1 VNLVVN
7 GLRVVYQDGGHDLLA
22 LDNVDLDLEPGTITA
37 LVGESGSGKTTLGK
51 ALMGLLPENARVQ
64 GDVRFDGKP
73 LIGLAEADLNAMR
86 WSLIAMVFQNGAA
99 SFNPVVRIRDQVA
112 EPLIVHRGL
121 SKDKARDVAGK
132 ALEGLGLE
140 PELHRR
146 FAHELS
152 GGQVQKALIAMALIL
167 DPAFVILDEPTA
179 ALDPMTRG
187 FVAGVIADLKAR
199 GKAVLLITHDLELA
213 ATLADTIAVL
223 YLGRVM
229 EVLPAAD
236 LFERPFHPYTL
247 ALGRAFP
254 RLDATKD
261 LGGIRGDAFYR
272 ITHAHAT
279 GAGHDHSHVV
289 APGAIHDDGHAPA
302 TGCLFFPRCTQA
314 MADCAVVP
322 ILLELAGDHQLRC
335 CRGGIVSLLEL
346 SGVQK
351 HYGDIQALGP
361 TDLRLDAGEVL
372 CLVGETGS
380 GKTTLAMIAAGVLAA
395 DQGRR
400 SFEGRDMDKWIRRD
414 YKTLARR
421 IGVVYQNPAEAV
433 SHRLTVAEIVAEPL
447 AIQGLAEP
455 ALQRRVVAVLEAVR
469 LPTVPEFMRRYP
481 HELNLGA
488 IQRVCLARAL
498 AVSPSLLVADE
509 PTSALDPSVQAKVL
523 KMMLDLQVENGL
535 TMLFVT
541 HDIGLAR
548 KIADRIAVMLSGI
561 LVEIGPA
568 AKVLADPY
576 HPYTRMLVNGAGQG
590 RVNGGAAASGCVFA
604 ARCPEAMEICFCQAP
619 APLDSQAGRHVACCH
634 SINPINPINPKNP
647 TNSFRRKT

>member
-1 VNLVVN
+1 MNLVVN
-7 GLRVVYQDGGHDLLA
+7 GLHVIYQDGGHGLLA
-22 LDNVDLDLEPGTITA
+22 LDNVDLELAPGIITA

-51 ALMGLLPENARVQ
+51 ALMGLLPENARIR
-64 GDVRFDGKP
+64 GDVRLDGKP
-73 LIGLAEADLNAMR
+73 LIGMAEADFNAIR
-86 WSLIAMVFQNGAA
+86 WSRIAMVFQNGAT
-99 SFNPVVRIRDQVA
+99 SFNPVVRILDQVA
-112 EPLIVHRGL
+112 ETLITHQGL
-121 SKDKARDVAGK
+121 CKDKAREMAGQ

-167 DPAFVILDEPTA
+167 DPAVVILDEPTA
-179 ALDPMTRG
+179 ALDPLTRG
-187 FVAGVIADLKAR
+187 FVAGVIAGLKAR

-223 YLGRVM
+223 YLGQVM

-236 LFERPFHPYTL
+236 LFDRPLHPYTL

-261 LGGIRGDAFYR
+261 LVGIRGDAFYR
-272 ITHAHAT
+272 IAHAHP
-279 GAGHDHSHVV
+279 GGIGYDHSHVV
-289 APGAIHDDGHAPA
+289 APGAIHDNGHAPA
-302 TGCLFFPRCTQA
+302 TGCLFYPRCTQA
-314 MADCAVVP
+314 VSDCAVVP
-322 ILLELAGDHQLRC
+322 VLLELAGDHQLRC

-346 SGVQK
+346 AGVQK
-351 HYGDIQALGP
+351 RYGDIRALGP
-361 TDLRLDAGEVL
+361 TDLRLAAGEVL

-380 GKTTLAMIAAGVLAA
+380 GKTTVAMIAAGVLAP
-395 DQGRR
+395 DRGRR
-400 SFEGRDMDKWIRRD
+400 IFEGRDMDKWIRKD

-433 SHRLTVAEIVAEPL
+433 SHRLTVADIVAEPL

-455 ALQRRVVAVLEAVR
+455 ARQRRVVEALEAVR
-469 LPTVPEFMRRYP
+469 LPTVPEFLRRYP

-498 AVSPSLLVADE
+498 AVSPGLLVADE

-535 TMLFVT
+535 TLLFVT

-548 KIADRIAVMLSGI
+548 KVADRIAVMLAGT

-568 AKVLADPY
+568 AKVLASPL

-590 RVNGGAAASGCVFA
+590 KGNGGAVRSDGCVFA
-604 ARCPEAMEICFCQAP
+604 VRCSEAMAICHRQAP
-619 APLDSQAGRHVACCH
+619 ASLEEEIKSHWACCH
-634 SINPINPINPKNP
+634 LKQSDHETGNLKPE
-647 TNSFRRKT
+647 TDWRKK